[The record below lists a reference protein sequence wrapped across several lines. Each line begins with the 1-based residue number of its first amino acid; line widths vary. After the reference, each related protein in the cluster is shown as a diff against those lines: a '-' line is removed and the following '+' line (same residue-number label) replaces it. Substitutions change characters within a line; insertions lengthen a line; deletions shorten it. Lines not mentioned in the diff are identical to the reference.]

1 MPGCAILSMTGGDAG
16 GLHRTLQTIPPHL
29 LSTPWILA
37 GAIRGIP
44 GIGGLPARETGIRG
58 AKPCSLA
65 IRDAVAV
72 PCSNGIVPY
81 DTPPSTYVC
90 TVLPDPVSLIF
101 SGVHPCVAAGTLQP
115 PGQVIHDLSGREHGR
130 SRESRVYRCPA
141 GTCAT
146 TFRNMSTVNPTGYDP
161 HDTREMPRDTY
172 RSPFVSFQ
180 AREGGGHRVVSLRKG
195 ASRQRRHGDERVA
208 QSQPGQPPEP
218 HLCCRVPDGEMR
230 DIPAAGTRYQRKP
243 DIPGYLSLKTIQ
255 SRRRVLGRGKKTPG
269 FVSGR
274 HDPER
279 EDTGGVPR
287 SPGPSHHKTR

>member
-1 MPGCAILSMTGGDAG
+1 LRTLGVPGCAILSMTGGDAG

-115 PGQVIHDLSGREHGR
+115 PGQVIHDRSGRAWPFQRIAGLPVRSGYLCHNVQEYEHG
-130 SRESRVYRCPA
+130 
-141 GTCAT
+141 
-146 TFRNMSTVNPTGYDP
+146 
-161 HDTREMPRDTY
+161 
-172 RSPFVSFQ
+172 
-180 AREGGGHRVVSLRKG
+180 
-195 ASRQRRHGDERVA
+195 
-208 QSQPGQPPEP
+208 QSD
-218 HLCCRVPDGEMR
+218 R
-230 DIPAAGTRYQRKP
+230 I
-243 DIPGYLSLKTIQ
+243 
-255 SRRRVLGRGKKTPG
+255 
-269 FVSGR
+269 
-274 HDPER
+274 
-279 EDTGGVPR
+279 
-287 SPGPSHHKTR
+287 